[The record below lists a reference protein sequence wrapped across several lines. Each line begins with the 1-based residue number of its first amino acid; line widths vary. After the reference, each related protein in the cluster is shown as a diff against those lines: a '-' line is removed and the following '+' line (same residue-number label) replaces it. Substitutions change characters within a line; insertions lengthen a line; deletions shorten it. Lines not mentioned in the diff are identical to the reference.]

1 MRLLRVPFQ
10 CAMTSETPLQPASQ
24 NLSPMHSAPA
34 MHSDSARH
42 SGPPLHYVCLDTHP
56 DGVAGPDAHSIVLL
70 HGWGK
75 SLETLRP
82 LGELLVSDSTKV
94 YLVDLPGFGLSQLPH
109 QASNEGG
116 GWSTDDYATRILT
129 FLNETVKSPCTLIG
143 HSFGGRISVRIAA
156 KHPNV
161 VHSLVLMASHG
172 IPRERTPQEQI
183 RLKYIRFLSQLSK
196 RIDSMFSLDT
206 FKKYFSPKF
215 GSADYKAA
223 GDLRKTLVK
232 TVNEDLSDLARVITA
247 PTLLLW
253 GENDTETPISIAKK
267 YRALIRNSSLFLF
280 PNKGHEPYADVGSH
294 LMAHYINTFLSQLFS
309 SAEAKKVG
317 NLPQG

>member
-1 MRLLRVPFQ
+1 M
-10 CAMTSETPLQPASQ
+10 ATETP
-24 NLSPMHSAPA
+24 SPPNAHPLPPIHS
-34 MHSDSARH
+34 
-42 SGPPLHYVCLDTHP
+42 VCLDTHP
-56 DGVAGPDAHSIVLL
+56 DGVARGDAHPIVLL

-75 SLETLRP
+75 TLETLRP

-94 YLVDLPGFGLSQLPH
+94 YLLDLPGFGLSPLPYE
-109 QASNEGG
+109 ATNEGG
-116 GWSTDDYATRILT
+116 GWSTEDYATRVLT
-129 FLNETVKSPCTLIG
+129 FLTETVKVPCTLVG

-156 KHPNV
+156 RHPNI

-172 IPRERTPQEQI
+172 IPRERTTKEKI
-183 RLKYIRFLSQLSK
+183 RLTYIRYLSQLSK
-196 RIDSMFSLDT
+196 KIDSLLSLET

-215 GSADYKAA
+215 GSIDYKAA
-223 GDLRKTLVK
+223 GELRKTLVK
-232 TVNEDLSDLARVITA
+232 TVNEDLSDLARTIVA

-253 GENDTETPISIAKK
+253 GENDTETPVSIAKK

-294 LMAHYINTFLSQLFS
+294 LMAHYINTFLSQQLS
-309 SAEAKKVG
+309 SVEAKKVG